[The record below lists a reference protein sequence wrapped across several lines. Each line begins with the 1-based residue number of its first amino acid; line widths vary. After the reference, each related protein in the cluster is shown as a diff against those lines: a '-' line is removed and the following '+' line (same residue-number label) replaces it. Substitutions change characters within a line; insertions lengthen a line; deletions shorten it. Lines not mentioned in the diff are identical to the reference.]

1 MIDVIL
7 LRILKHRKDYS
18 ILSPLVK
25 PDVIDPVTRELIVDF
40 GKYFEAFPSH
50 EKIDA
55 VTFITQF
62 QHWHKGIT
70 PERVNEYG
78 RVIAN
83 CMPDADD
90 DQKGFIMGQLADQ
103 DLIVKLAS
111 FVEQFKEGETGDVML
126 AVSDIFDK
134 YRISKGVKLV
144 KFIDTPIRELLKVD
158 LNNEGLK
165 WRLHCL
171 NDAMRPLRPGDFGII
186 AARPDKGKTSFIAS
200 EASYMAPQLEPE
212 RNVLWLNNEGPGG
225 RIIPRVWQAVLNLKI
240 PEMIELDRQNLL
252 EPEFLKIMGRFDKL
266 RVIDIHGLNNAQVEM
281 LIDSNNAGLVIYD
294 MIDNIGGFGESA
306 RTDSRLEAM
315 YQWARERAVK
325 YGAVGLATSQI
336 SAEGDGLQYPTL
348 SMLKDSKTG
357 KQGACDFQLMIG
369 ASNDPNLMSARFMGL
384 PKNKL
389 QKPDRPKDPR
399 AEVFFDSYRSRFVDQ
414 PLNPS
419 EVGTNVGN

>member
-18 ILSPLVK
+18 ILSPLVQQGALS
-25 PDVIDPVTRELIVDF
+25 PEAWGLVEDF
-40 GKYFEAFPSH
+40 GKYFSAFPSH
-50 EKIDA
+50 EKIDLT
-55 VTFITQF
+55 TFLTQF

-70 PERVNEYG
+70 PERVNEFA
-78 RVIAN
+78 RVLQN
-83 CMPDADD
+83 CMPDADE
-90 DQKGFIMGQLADQ
+90 DQKAFVMGQLADQ
-103 DLIVKLAS
+103 DLIVKLAG
-111 FVEQFKEGETGDVML
+111 FVEQFKEGETGDVMS
-126 AVSDIFDK
+126 AIGDIFDK
-134 YRISKGVKLV
+134 YRLSKGVKLV

-158 LNNEGLK
+158 LNDEGLK

-171 NDAMRPLRPGDFGII
+171 NDSMRPLRPGDFGII
-186 AARPDKGKTSFIAS
+186 AARPDKGKTSFLAS
-200 EASYMAPQLEPE
+200 ESSYMAPQLEPE

-225 RIIPRVWQAVLNLKI
+225 RIIPRVWQATLGLTI
-240 PEMIELDRQNLL
+240 PDMIKLDQNDAL
-252 EPEFLKIMGRFDKL
+252 EPEYKRIMGRFDKI
-266 RVIDIHGLNNAQVEM
+266 RVVDIHGLNNAQVEM

-294 MIDNIGGFGESA
+294 MIDNIGGFGDSA

-315 YQWARERAVK
+315 YQWGRERAVK

-336 SAEGDGLQYPTL
+336 SAEGDGLCYPTL

-369 ASNDPNLMSARFMGL
+369 ASNDPNQQLSRFMGL

-399 AEVFFDSYRSRFVDQ
+399 AEVTFDSYRSRFKDS
-414 PLNPS
+414 PLNPT
-419 EVGTNVGN
+419 EAGT